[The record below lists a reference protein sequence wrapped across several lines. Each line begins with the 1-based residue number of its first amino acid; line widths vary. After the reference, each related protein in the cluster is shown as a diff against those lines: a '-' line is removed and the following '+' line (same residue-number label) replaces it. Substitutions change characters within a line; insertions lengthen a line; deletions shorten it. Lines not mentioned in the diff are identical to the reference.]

1 MGSPVEGL
9 AGAGGASGHGEW
21 DGSEEAC
28 LSAAAGV
35 LRERLAEPPGVFIV
49 LGSGLGGLAEAV
61 ESPVMVPF
69 EELPGFPPPGVSG
82 HSGRFV
88 GGRISGMP
96 VLLQAGR
103 YHLYEGHPT
112 ATVVRPV
119 RLAHALGAHTLFV
132 TNAAGGLDRRLAPG
146 SLLLLDDL
154 LNFQFRSA
162 LAGPVLPR
170 EERFP
175 DMSRPFDPEL
185 TAIALGVARERGIA
199 LQRGVYAAVLGPSY
213 ETPAEVRMLG
223 AMGAHAVGM
232 STVLEVTV
240 ARARGMRVL
249 GISLVT
255 NPGAGLGPA
264 TLHHAEVLEEGERA
278 AARMLP
284 LFQGILEQMH
294 SAPEVSPGTG
304 SPAG

>member
-1 MGSPVEGL
+1 MGSHMEGPV
-9 AGAGGASGHGEW
+9 GAGSVPGHGEW
-21 DGSEEAC
+21 GGSEEEC
-28 LSAAAGV
+28 LNAAAEV
-35 LRERLAEPPGVFIV
+35 LRQRLPEPPEVFIV
-49 LGSGLGGLAEAV
+49 LGSGLGGLAQAV
-61 ESPVMVPF
+61 ETPVVVPF
-69 EELPGFPPPGVSG
+69 EDLSGFPPPGVSG
-82 HSGRFV
+82 HAGRFV
-88 GGRISGMP
+88 GGRISGRP

-103 YHLYEGHPT
+103 YHLYEGHPA

-119 RLAHALGAHTLFV
+119 RLAHTLGAHTLFV

-162 LAGPVLPR
+162 LAGPVMAG

-175 DMSRPFDPEL
+175 DMSRPFDREL
-185 TAIALGVARERGIA
+185 TATALRVARERGIA
-199 LQRGVYAAVLGPSY
+199 LQKGVYAAVLGPSY
-213 ETPAEVRMLG
+213 ETPSEVRMLG

-240 ARARGMRVL
+240 ARAREMRVL
-249 GISLVT
+249 GVSLVT
-255 NPGAGLGPA
+255 NPGAGLSPA

-278 AARMLP
+278 ASRMLP
-284 LFQGILEQMH
+284 LFQGILEQMD
-294 SAPEVSPGTG
+294 AGPEVSSTR